1 MKKFLKEIL
10 WNSCIAVAIVF
21 MVALSLYLNYLWY
34 GITPGLKWLMG
45 W

>member
-1 MKKFLKEIL
+1 MRKVGLIL
-10 WNSCIAVAIVF
+10 FSVATV
-21 MVALSLYLNYLWY
+21 VLSIYLNYLWY